1 MGTDASICA
10 FVASMDVLMLGF
22 PIAEFLGTVATVI
35 NGTVGLG
42 HDWRHLQVSYF
53 TLNTN

>member
-1 MGTDASICA
+1 
-10 FVASMDVLMLGF
+10 MDVTMLDF
-22 PIAEFLGTVATVI
+22 PIVEFLGTVATVI

-42 HDWRHLQVSYF
+42 HDSRHLQVTYF